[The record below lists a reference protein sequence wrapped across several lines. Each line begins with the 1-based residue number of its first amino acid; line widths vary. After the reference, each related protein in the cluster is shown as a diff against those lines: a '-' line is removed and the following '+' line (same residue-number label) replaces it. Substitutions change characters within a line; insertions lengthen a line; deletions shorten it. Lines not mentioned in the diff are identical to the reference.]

1 MDQSDCSI
9 ANDQADEAHVEDY
22 LNANH
27 DARAGNMSTDEKQC
41 RICFSGPEE
50 QDALGRL
57 ISPCMC
63 RGSMRY
69 VHVSCIN
76 AWRGTGANAK
86 AFMECPQ
93 CHFRYQIRR
102 TRVSGLATSK
112 PILLLCTF
120 LLFSILSITLGS
132 ILRFLLTHSTT
143 SRRLLS
149 SSSPVSVGTPFDLFG
164 GEFIDRGGGVVI
176 VGGSGALVWDIL
188 LAAVKTFVSLA
199 DRMTYFQSL
208 LHEFLPGPLAVFLSA
223 LVVRFV
229 LGLAVLGSLS
239 FISLSISLSLFGP
252 LQLANALRGGFLGSW
267 GRRRLARNGRDGGIG
282 TVIVVVLVVIGAI
295 NTLRQAYEG
304 VGRLAIK
311 LLKYLETQVLE
322 VNPDEIRRN
331 TRPSNERWRA
341 IWHEQWT
348 WNGWK
353 ELGYRCYIMVEG
365 WLRSIWALWTPAEH
379 EHVE

>member
-1 MDQSDCSI
+1 MP
-9 ANDQADEAHVEDY
+9 
-22 LNANH
+22 
-27 DARAGNMSTDEKQC
+27 TDEKQC

-149 SSSPVSVGTPFDLFG
+149 SSSPISVGTPFDLFG

-223 LVVRFV
+223 LVVRFF

-282 TVIVVVLVVIGAI
+282 TVIVVLLVVIGAI

-331 TRPSNERWRA
+331 TRPSSETWRA

-353 ELGYRCYIMVEG
+353 ELGYRCYIRVER
-365 WLRSIWALWTPAEH
+365 WLRSIWALWAPAEH